1 MRKDKIY
8 IGFLVFAILLYAI
21 VEIIKPTPVDWS
33 NDFTRTSEV
42 PYGTE
47 ILFNEIETLFPDSEI
62 QINTRTLYGFYDNEI
77 NSPSNWIFIND
88 VIQPD
93 PLETEELLYSIE
105 NGGNAFISGVIKG
118 KLADTLNLNYSFYFS
133 LLDSVS
139 EIGNQTVSF
148 TDPAINKNNGWTH
161 SIKTNFYYFT
171 SYDSSKTEVLGNWN
185 QDQVN
190 FIKIPWGEGNF
201 YLNSTPHL
209 FTNYYLRK
217 PEQATYAFTALSYL
231 PIAQTVWDSYYKSGR
246 KVDGTP
252 MSIILSTNG
261 LKHAWYLAIIT
272 LLLFMIFKARREQR
286 IIPIIEPP
294 KNSSIQFA
302 ETIGELYLE
311 QGSHNEI
318 LEKKL
323 KFFYEYI
330 INHLRLNPSTID
342 QKFKTDLSFRSGI
355 EKQEILKLFDL
366 IELSESSQKISQT
379 QLTLITEK
387 IDEFYK
393 KSQR

>member
-1 MRKDKIY
+1 MRKDRIY
-8 IGFLVFAILLYAI
+8 IGFLVFAILLYVL
-21 VEIIKPTPVDWS
+21 VEIMKPKPIDWS
-33 NDFTRTSEV
+33 NDFTRTASI

-47 ILFNEIETLFPDSEI
+47 ILFDEINTLFPDSEI
-62 QINTRTLYGFYDNEI
+62 QINTRTLYEFYDNEEF
-77 NSPSNWIFIND
+77 SPRNWIFIND
-88 VIQPD
+88 AFQLD
-93 PLETEELLYSIE
+93 PLETEELLYSVE
-105 NGGNAFISGVIKG
+105 NGANAFISGVITG
-118 KLADTLNLNYSFYFS
+118 KLADTLNLAYNFYFA

-139 EIGNQTVSF
+139 EAGNQTVSF
-148 TDPAINKNNGWTH
+148 KNPAINKENGWTH
-161 SIKTNFYYFT
+161 SIRTNFYYFT
-171 SYDSSKTEVLGNWN
+171 SYDTSKTEVLGNWN
-185 QDQVN
+185 QNQVN
-190 FIKIPWGEGNF
+190 FIKISWGKGNF

-217 PEQATYAFTALSYL
+217 PEQAKYAFTALSYL
-231 PIAQTVWDSYYKSGR
+231 PIQNTVWDGYYKSGR
-246 KVDGTP
+246 NVAGTP
-252 MSIILSTNG
+252 LSIVLSTDG
-261 LKHAWYLAIIT
+261 LKQAWYLALIT

-286 IIPIIEPP
+286 IIPIIQPP

-311 QGSHNEI
+311 QGSHSEI

-342 QKFKTDLSFRSGI
+342 MKFKTALSQRSGI

-366 IELSESSQKISQT
+366 IELSGSSQKVSQT
-379 QLTLITEK
+379 QLTLITKK